1 MASKLTKDG
10 HIDQR
15 FKKSTSGCFLYFGI
29 LIILL
34 LGAVFVIEQMG
45 YTEQFVGNIKYLYE
59 SGWLE
64 IGGYTLLGIFLLF
77 FCWMVY
83 TYDAVAKEL
92 KKKNVNAVKIEK
104 EETVNVSSNS
114 TTKQLVNSMP
124 FFYRFFGVCVLSF
137 ILTLA
142 VGIYLE
148 KEWVVLKDIQNF
160 VKNL

>member
-64 IGGYTLLGIFLLF
+64 IGGYTLLGIFLLLIF
-77 FCWMVY
+77 LMVSAY
-83 TYDAVAKEL
+83 NAVAKE
-92 KKKNVNAVKIEK
+92 KNVNAAKIEK

-114 TTKQLVNSMP
+114 SMP
-124 FFYRFFGVCVLSF
+124 FIYRLIGICVLSF

-142 VGIYLE
+142 MGTYLE